1 MKIIILALA
10 FLFLTTSVDAQKFYT
25 KSGKI
30 SFYSSTSV
38 EDIEAT
44 NRSVVA
50 MVDTKS
56 GDIQFV
62 VLMKGFSFKKALMQE
77 HFNKDYVESHKF
89 PKAEFKGTVT
99 NNGGIKYSES
109 GAYSV
114 TVKGTLT
121 IHGQSQPIEA
131 SGKIV
136 VSDTGLQLSST
147 FNVKIADYNI
157 SVPRIYRDNISS
169 TIKVTVDCKLDA
181 LK

>member
-1 MKIIILALA
+1 MLNG
-10 FLFLTTSVDAQKFYT
+10 DAQKFYT

-30 SFYSSTSV
+30 SFYSKTSV

-89 PKAEFKGTVT
+89 PRAEFRGTII
-99 NNGGIKYSES
+99 NNAGVKYSES
-109 GAYSV
+109 GTYTL

-121 IHGQSQPIEA
+121 IHGQSQPVETN
-131 SGKIV
+131 GKV
-136 VSDTGLQLSST
+136 TVNDAGLQLNST

-157 SVPRIYRDNISS
+157 IVPRIYRDNISS
-169 TIKVTVDCKLDA
+169 TIKVTVDCNLDA